1 MLSAVQ
7 QGRSPLVLTERR
19 DHLELLAERLRP
31 DLETLVVMRG
41 GMGVRRRKAAIETL
55 TQVPPGA
62 TRVLL
67 ATGRYIGE
75 GFDDARLDTLFLA
88 MPVSW
93 RGTIQ
98 QYAGRLHRLHADK
111 TVVVIYD
118 YVDGAVPVL
127 WRMHQR
133 RLNGYAAIGYSVSAE
148 DGEIDHTST
157 DAPTTALMT
166 FAGP

>member
-1 MLSAVQ
+1 
-7 QGRSPLVLTERR
+7 
-19 DHLELLAERLRP
+19 
-31 DLETLVVMRG
+31 MRG
-41 GMGVRRRKAAIETL
+41 GMGVRQRKAAIETL

-67 ATGRYIGE
+67 AAGRYIGE

-93 RGTIQ
+93 RGNRPGEF
-98 QYAGRLHRLHADK
+98 AGRLHRLHADK

-118 YVDGAVPVL
+118 YVDGGVPVL

-133 RLNGYAAIGYSVSAE
+133 RLKGYAAIGYSVSAE
-148 DGEIDHTST
+148 DGEIDQTST
-157 DAPTTALMT
+157 DAPTSALMT
-166 FAGP
+166 FTDP